1 MQKLTLSLLGAPLL
15 ELEGTP
21 VHVDTRKAIA
31 LLAYLAITRQPH
43 SRDTLA
49 ALLWPDYS
57 QTNAR
62 AALRRT
68 ISALHRSLGKPLL
81 ESRQELLYLPDSTGL
96 QVDAWEFYRCLAEC
110 ESHPHPASQ
119 ACPKCLPWL
128 SQAACLHRGTF
139 MAGFSLRDSAEFDDW
154 QFFQSETFRRELG
167 SVLERLVQGY
177 ADQGNFE
184 TAIDYAQRWLSLDAL
199 HEPAHR
205 QLMQLYA
212 LSGQR
217 NAALRQYQECVRIL
231 DKELGVA
238 PLAETSRLFREIKE
252 QTGPRRAA
260 SSLDIPARSPA
271 AAGYQ
276 HLQTG
281 TGFYAAAIATQ
292 ALPRKPH
299 ALLLPL
305 TSRETEWKAL
315 HQAYA
320 EIERDGQFIV
330 LEGEAGIGKS
340 RLAEEFLAS
349 IRPTGASIIQ
359 ARCYPGETNL
369 AYAPFIEGL
378 SNAISQTVY
387 ANWHHSISASSLSE
401 AARLLPAIHQLQT
414 NLPAIPPAE
423 DPGAQARF
431 FENLSL
437 VIRALCEGDTPGVVF
452 LDDVHWADDASLD
465 LLTYF
470 VRRLRGHPLLI
481 LVTWRGE
488 DLGSGHRLRRLL
500 AEAQRNDYGELIN
513 LARLTP
519 ESVRALVGIL
529 TSQVPRVTPT
539 ITEQLYQETEGL
551 PFFIYEYL
559 ASLPESGDNSAP
571 ASWPLPHG
579 VRNLLHSRLEQIS
592 ETGVQLLQTAAA
604 IGRSFDYDTLREA
617 SGRTDEETISTL
629 EILMGHGLIR
639 EALPGQ
645 EKTGPENL
653 RLLSYDFSHEKL
665 RHLVY
670 GETSLARRRLLHL
683 RIAESLVGRIRGR
696 HDQPGFAGQIAYHY
710 KQAGQARPAA
720 EFYQIAGEQARS
732 LYANAEALA
741 HFQTALALGHP
752 HIAQINEAIG
762 DTHILMGNYDSAIN
776 SLEAALAQQGT
787 DPAAQA
793 RLGHKLGDVYHRLG
807 DWERAEGY
815 FQASA
820 EMLRDGNDPGGLA
833 RLYADWSRT
842 VYRRGEMENA
852 WQMACQALALAEEAV
867 DIASLALTHNILG
880 ILSRAREDL
889 SAAIIHLAKSLD
901 LAKKID
907 QPVGQI
913 AALNNL
919 SLSYADMG
927 DLERA
932 IEFASQALTLCAALG
947 DRHREAALHNNLAD
961 LYHTAGLEEH
971 SMAHLKQAVII
982 FAEVNRAGMD
992 EVAAPA
998 SELADRSHPEIWK
1011 LTEW

>member
-1 MQKLTLSLLGAPLL
+1 MQKIALSLLGAPLL
-15 ELEGTP
+15 EVEGAP

-81 ESRQELLYLPDSTGL
+81 ESRQELLYLPNSTGL
-96 QVDAWEFYRCLAEC
+96 WVDTWEFYHCLAEC
-110 ESHPHPASQ
+110 KSHPHPASQ
-119 ACPKCLPWL
+119 ACPQCLPWL
-128 SQAACLHRGTF
+128 SQAANLHRDTF

-167 SVLERLVQGY
+167 SLLERLVQGY
-177 ADQGNFE
+177 SDQGNFE
-184 TAIDYAQRWLSLDAL
+184 TAINYAQRWLLLDAL

-212 LSGQR
+212 LFGQR

-231 DKELGVA
+231 DKELGVP
-238 PLAETSRLFREIKE
+238 PLEETSRLFREIKE
-252 QTGPRRAA
+252 QTGPWQAA
-260 SSLDIPARSPA
+260 SSLDRPAELSA
-271 AAGYQ
+271 VEGDQ
-276 HLQTG
+276 HRQTG
-281 TGFYAAAIATQ
+281 AGFYTAAITTQ

-299 ALLLPL
+299 TLLLPL
-305 TSRETEWKAL
+305 TSRETEWEML

-330 LEGEAGIGKS
+330 LEGEAGIGKT

-349 IRPTGASIIQ
+349 IRSRGVSIIQ

-378 SNAISQTVY
+378 SIAIDQPRH
-387 ANWHHSISASSLSE
+387 ADWHHSIPASSLSE

-414 NLPAIPPAE
+414 ILPAIPPAE

-431 FENLSL
+431 FESLSL
-437 VIRALCEGDTPGVVF
+437 VIRALCEGHPPGVLF
-452 LDDVHWADDASLD
+452 LDDIHWADDASLD

-470 VRRLRGHPLLI
+470 VRRLRGQPLLV
-481 LVTWRGE
+481 LVTWRDE

-500 AEAQRNDYGELIN
+500 AEAQRNDNGELIS

-519 ESVRALVGIL
+519 ESVRELVGIL
-529 TSQVPRVTPT
+529 TSRVPQITPI
-539 ITEQLYQETEGL
+539 ITEKLYQETEGL

-559 ASLPESGDNSAP
+559 ACLPEAGKHSTP
-571 ASWPLPHG
+571 AFWPLPHG
-579 VRNLLHSRLEQIS
+579 VRDLLHSRLEQIS
-592 ETGVQLLQTAAA
+592 QTGVQLLQTAAA

-629 EILMGHGLIR
+629 EILMDHGLIR
-639 EALPGQ
+639 EALPSQ

-653 RLLSYDFSHEKL
+653 RLLSYDFGHEKL
-665 RHLVY
+665 RQLVY
-670 GETSLARRRLLHL
+670 GETSLARKRLLHL

-696 HDQPGFAGQIAYHY
+696 RDPPGFAGQIAYHY
-710 KQAGQARPAA
+710 KQAGQARQAA

-732 LYANAEALA
+732 FYANAEALA
-741 HFQTALALGHP
+741 HFQTALALGNP
-752 HIAQINEAIG
+752 QIAQINEAIG
-762 DTHILMGNYDSAIN
+762 DMHILMGNYNSAIH
-776 SLEAALAQQGT
+776 SLEAALAQQSA
-787 DPAAQA
+787 DPSALA
-793 RLGHKLGDVYHRLG
+793 RLGHKLGDIFHRLG

-815 FQASA
+815 FQASIQT
-820 EMLRDGNDPGGLA
+820 LRDVNDPGGLA
-833 RLYADWSRT
+833 RLYANWSRT

-852 WQMACQALALAEEAV
+852 WQMACQALALAEEAA

-880 ILSRAREDL
+880 ILSRARQDL
-889 SAAIIHLAKSLD
+889 PEATRHLAKSLE
-901 LAKKID
+901 LAKQID
-907 QPVGQI
+907 QPGGQI

-919 SLSYADMG
+919 SLTHADTG

-932 IEFASQALTLCAALG
+932 IEYASQALALCANLG

-961 LYHTAGLEEH
+961 LYHSAGMEEH
-971 SMAHLKQAVII
+971 CMAHLKQAVII
-982 FAEVNRAGMD
+982 FADVNRAGVD
-992 EVAAPA
+992 DVAAPA
-998 SELADRSHPEIWK
+998 SELTDRSHPEIWK

>member
-1 MQKLTLSLLGAPLL
+1 MPKFNLSLLGAPLL
-15 ELEGTP
+15 ELEGVP

-49 ALLWPDYS
+49 ALLWPEYS

-81 ESRQELLYLPDSTGL
+81 ESKQELLYLPDSSGL
-96 QVDAWEFYRCLAEC
+96 WVDAWEFYHCLAEC
-110 ESHPHPASQ
+110 ETHPHPASQ
-119 ACPKCLPWL
+119 VCPHCLPWL
-128 SQAACLHRGTF
+128 DKAAGLYRDTF
-139 MAGFSLRDSAEFDDW
+139 MAGFSLRDSAGFDDW
-154 QFFQSETFRRELG
+154 QFFQSETLRRELG
-167 SVLERLVQGY
+167 SLLERLVQGY
-177 ADQGNFE
+177 TDQGDFE
-184 TAIDYAQRWLSLDAL
+184 TAINYAQRWLLLDAL

-231 DKELGVA
+231 DKELGVP
-238 PLAETSRLFREIKE
+238 PLEETSRLFREIKE
-252 QTGPRRAA
+252 QTGPWQAA
-260 SSLDIPARSPA
+260 PSLDRPAGSSIAAGEQSQQTGNGLSPA
-271 AAGYQ
+271 
-276 HLQTG
+276 T
-281 TGFYAAAIATQ
+281 IATQ
-292 ALPRKPH
+292 AHPRKPH

-305 TSRETEWKAL
+305 TSRETEWEVL

-330 LEGEAGIGKS
+330 LQGEAGIGKT

-349 IRPTGASIIQ
+349 IRPRGASIIQ

-378 SNAISQTVY
+378 SNAIHQTAH
-387 ANWHHSISASSLSE
+387 ANWHQGIPASSLSE

-414 NLPAIPPAE
+414 NLPAVPTNE
-423 DPGAQARF
+423 VPGAQARF
-431 FENLSL
+431 FESLSL
-437 VIRALCEGDTPGVVF
+437 VIRALCEGDTPGVLF
-452 LDDVHWADDASLD
+452 LDDAHWADDASLD

-470 VRRLRGHPLLI
+470 VRRLRGQPLLV

-488 DLGSGHRLRRLL
+488 DLAGGHRLRHLL
-500 AEAQRNDYGELIN
+500 AEAQRNESGELIN
-513 LARLTP
+513 LRRLTP
-519 ESVRALVGIL
+519 EAVREMVGIL
-529 TSQVPRVTPT
+529 SSQVAQFTPT
-539 ITEQLYQETEGL
+539 ITENLYQETEGL

-559 ASLPESGDNSAP
+559 ASLPDAANHSAP
-571 ASWPLPHG
+571 AFWPLPHG
-579 VRNLLHSRLEQIS
+579 VRGLLHSRLEQIS
-592 ETGVQLLQTAAA
+592 ETGVQLLQTAAT

-629 EILMGHGLIR
+629 ETLMEHGLIR
-639 EALPGQ
+639 EAQPSQ
-645 EKTGPENL
+645 EKTSPENL

-665 RHLVY
+665 RQLVY
-670 GETSLARRRLLHL
+670 GETSQARKRLLHL

-696 HDQPGFAGQIAYHY
+696 RDQPGIAGQIAYHY
-710 KQAGQARPAA
+710 KQASQARQAA

-762 DTHILMGNYDSAIN
+762 DMHILMGNYDSAIH
-776 SLEAALAQQGT
+776 SLEAALAQQGS
-787 DPAAQA
+787 DQSALA

-807 DWERAEGY
+807 NWERAEGY

-820 EMLRDGNDPGGLA
+820 ETLRDVKDPGGLA

-852 WQMACQALALAEEAV
+852 WQMACQALTLAEDAA
-867 DIASLALTHNILG
+867 DIASLMLTHNILG
-880 ILSRAREDL
+880 ILSRARQDL
-889 SAAIIHLAKSLD
+889 PAATRHLTKSLELAKQ
-901 LAKKID
+901 ID
-907 QPVGQI
+907 QPGGQI

-932 IEFASQALTLCAALG
+932 IEFAGQALALCANLG

-961 LYHTAGLEEH
+961 LYHSAGSEEQC
-971 SMAHLKQAVII
+971 MAHLKQAVSI
-982 FAEVNRAGMD
+982 FAEVNRAGV
-992 EVAAPA
+992 ENEAAPA